1 MKDYLFLFTLFIC
14 ALTDIVSSKIKNC
27 ILFASAC
34 GLALQ
39 LIMTRAVLDLLP
51 SLTSAAFIFA
61 VFFPFFALGCIKA
74 GDIKLMMLAAM
85 YLGTEGLI
93 YIAVP
98 TLAACIILFL
108 LCMKTTGTS
117 VKATRFPF
125 AFALFL
131 GAYPYWCI

>member
-14 ALTDIVSSKIKNC
+14 ALTDIVSSRIKNC

-34 GLALQ
+34 GLAIS
-39 LIMTRAVLDLLP
+39 LIMTHTASELIS
-51 SLTSAAFIFA
+51 SLTSAVLIFA

-74 GDIKLMMLAAM
+74 GDIKLMMVAAM
-85 YLGTEGLI
+85 YLRIGGLI
-93 YIAVP
+93 HIAVP
-98 TLAACIILFL
+98 TLAASLILFL
-108 LCMKTTGTS
+108 LCMKAYGTS

-131 GAYPYWCI
+131 GTYPYWNI